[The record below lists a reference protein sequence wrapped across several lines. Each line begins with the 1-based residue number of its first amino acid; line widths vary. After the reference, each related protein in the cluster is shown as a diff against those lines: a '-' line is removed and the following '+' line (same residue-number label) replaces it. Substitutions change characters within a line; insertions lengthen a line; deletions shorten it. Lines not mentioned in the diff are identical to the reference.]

1 MDTILEQAIA
11 YIKAG
16 DLEKGKQL
24 LIQVI
29 QQNPREENAW
39 LWMSRCVS
47 GVEQKKECFKRA
59 LAINPKNEMT
69 QKALEKLSSPTP
81 SVQMPSAATTTTT
94 QQPVAATTAT
104 RQPII
109 PAVQPSKQKPQTVN
123 KSSVDRNTRPPKK
136 KGISSKIWLPIVLAI
151 ITCCGSIVAAF
162 VGSDTVK
169 TIVTGIIPRPDN
181 FTISVHVADKSGS
194 TISGAKVLFFYPA
207 GSLSLYTDS
216 NGVSTF
222 NITNAGQ
229 GNLRV
234 IVETDDYQIFEKQ
247 VVYPIETTIDVRL
260 SEKQGSNKNVIL
272 RAVADGSNTPIA
284 GIDVV
289 VTLDGNIYRQA
300 TDSDGFALFELPF
313 PSEGEIDTQISV
325 NAQGYGIENQFST
338 LTPGK
343 LQYILLSPNS
353 LRIEAPDIPVYASTT
368 VTLPTAQPV
377 DISGGVVGS
386 GVETYQQAGGSGLKI
401 IALTPDSE
409 PWNDAYFD
417 IYEQKTDATGK
428 PSKGGQV
435 DYGRINLQ
443 GELIFD
449 LNEGI
454 YSICP
459 PGMGYGW
466 TDDGCVYNIQVVTG
480 SQTVVKIQPG
490 KIEVTIVDASGNPW
504 NDIYGE
510 IYTQKQN
517 AVGKP
522 VTDAQVW
529 YGRTDNTGTSNA
541 WLTPGIYAV
550 KIDLRGYNWGE
561 LADTHGKAN
570 ISVNKGTTTPVV
582 ITMGQ
587 VVIGLSN
594 ESREPL
600 QDTYMEIYTQ
610 KNDVNGNPI
619 LDGQAWY
626 GRTDNGGLATISLT
640 EGLYALKIGDN
651 ILYNLPVN
659 WGVITRTDGKTYQ
672 QTK

>member
-1 MDTILEQAIA
+1 MNTILEQAIA
-11 YIKAG
+11 HIKAG

-47 GVEQKKECFKRA
+47 GVEQKKECFRRA

-81 SVQMPSAATTTTT
+81 PVEMPSAAVTTVT
-94 QQPVAATTAT
+94 QQPV
-104 RQPII
+104 I
-109 PAVQPSKQKPQTVN
+109 PAAVQPSRQKSQTVN
-123 KSSVDRNTRPPKK
+123 KSSANRNLQTPKK
-136 KGISSKIWLPIVLAI
+136 KVGISSKIWLPIVLTI

-162 VGSDTVK
+162 VGSDAIK

-222 NITNAGQ
+222 NVTNAGQ

-260 SEKQGSNKNVIL
+260 SEKQGSNKDVIL
-272 RAVADGSNTPIA
+272 RAVTDGSNTPIA

-313 PSEGEIDTQISV
+313 PSEGEIDTQISI

-353 LRIEAPDIPVYASTT
+353 LRIEAPNIPVYASTT

-377 DISGGVVGS
+377 EVSGGVIGS
-386 GVETYQQAGGSGLKI
+386 GVEISQQAGGSGLKVI
-401 IALTPDSE
+401 MLNPDSA
-409 PWNDAYFD
+409 PWDGAWIDVF
-417 IYEQKTDATGK
+417 EQKTDAAGN
-428 PSKGGQV
+428 PSR
-435 DYGRINLQ
+435 GREVEDGSINLQ
-443 GELIFD
+443 GELSLSLSD
-449 LNEGI
+449 GM
-454 YSICP
+454 YAVCP
-459 PGMGYGW
+459 PELGYGW
-466 TDDGCVYNIQVVTG
+466 TDNGCVYNVQVLSG
-480 SQTVVKIQPG
+480 SQTVVKLQPG
-490 KIEVTIVDASGNPW
+490 KIEVTIMDAAGNPW
-504 NDIYGE
+504 DGVWAD

-517 AVGKP
+517 AVGEP
-522 VTDAQVW
+522 VTDYEVW
-529 YGRTDNTGTSNA
+529 DGSTGNTGTLNA
-541 WLTPGIYAV
+541 WLTPGIYTV
-550 KIDLRGYNWGE
+550 SMDLQGYNWGE
-561 LADTHGKAN
+561 LADKKGRAN
-570 ISVNKGTTTPVV
+570 VAVNKGATTPVV
-582 ITMGQ
+582 VIMGQ
-587 VVIGLSN
+587 MVIGLVDSTGAPRQGAWVN
-594 ESREPL
+594 
-600 QDTYMEIYTQ
+600 IYTQ
-610 KNDVNGNPI
+610 KNDVNGKPVQ
-619 LDGQAWY
+619 DSRAW
-626 GRTDNGGLATISLT
+626 GGNTDNGGLAIVSLT
-640 EGLYALKIGDN
+640 EGLYAIELDSEF
-651 ILYNLPVN
+651 LYNVPVN
-659 WGVITRTDGKTYQ
+659 WSVITQTDGKTYQ
-672 QTK
+672 QNK